1 MKKTRDLKQEK
12 INFFE
17 NKINQIE
24 TLLKDKDVEL
34 SKLNSK
40 LEDYI
45 EGYEKKL
52 TDSDQLTSSNK
63 NLKFNRKNPKRK

>member
-1 MKKTRDLKQEK
+1 MLIKTEFEKKIKETRDLKQEEIK
-12 INFFE
+12 SLE

-52 TDSDQLTSSNK
+52 TDK
-63 NLKFNRKNPKRK
+63 